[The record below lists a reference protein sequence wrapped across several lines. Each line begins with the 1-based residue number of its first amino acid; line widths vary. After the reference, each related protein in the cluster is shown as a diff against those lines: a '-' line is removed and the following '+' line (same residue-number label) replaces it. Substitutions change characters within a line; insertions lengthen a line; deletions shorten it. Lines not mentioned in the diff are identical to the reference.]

1 MTITWRLSNVQMKT
15 ILIIRVLMLIFST
28 NINKINN
35 YLSPQIIEH
44 KKNKNANRPS
54 LGQTQK
60 CRGVKQIQV
69 ISAPN
74 IVIDTTRTKTHDL
87 PHSRQVF
94 VLFNTCTWNI
104 CHWTISNNQSII
116 HHYNKIVL
124 LMN

>member
-1 MTITWRLSNVQMKT
+1 MGFSPGRGKPKIITLVFPAS
-15 ILIIRVLMLIFST
+15 LLHCVLMLIFST

-74 IVIDTTRTKTHDL
+74 IVIWAPR
-87 PHSRQVF
+87 
-94 VLFNTCTWNI
+94 
-104 CHWTISNNQSII
+104 
-116 HHYNKIVL
+116 
-124 LMN
+124 